1 MVAAAL
7 EFPLGRP
14 YVPAATLRRLR
25 TFPPGATALV
35 SVGAQV
41 RADQPIAELAGA
53 GGAPLPVL
61 AGMAG
66 AVVGVAVGHGVAIEG
81 TAAVLQGVVGI
92 GGQVAGPLA
101 MLARGE
107 SLAVVPIPRGAI
119 ILFPQQVPLML
130 LQRAA
135 AAGAVGVVAPCAS
148 VRELEAFARADLSV
162 LLDGLPTTAPPSP
175 LSVLLTEGLGS
186 AAMARSTYQLLAER
200 LGDTVLLSGATEPRR
215 NIRPE
220 VLLSLP
226 AGVAAAPIPLD
237 CRLTEGARVAVA
249 TGPGRGA
256 RGEVL
261 HVFARQQF
269 TGPGVLAP
277 AANIRLE
284 DGSQVTLPLHALDRV
299 E

>member
-25 TFPPGATALV
+25 TFPPGATPLG

-41 RADQPIAELAGA
+41 RSDQPIAELAGA

-66 AVVGVAVGHGVAIEG
+66 VVVGVAVGHGVAIEG

-107 SLAVVPIPRGAI
+107 SLAVVAIPRGAT

-130 LQRAA
+130 LQPAA
-135 AAGAVGVVAPCAS
+135 AAGAGGVIGPFAFLREVEACA
-148 VRELEAFARADLSV
+148 R
-162 LLDGLPTTAPPSP
+162 
-175 LSVLLTEGLGS
+175 
-186 AAMARSTYQLLAER
+186 
-200 LGDTVLLSGATEPRR
+200 
-215 NIRPE
+215 
-220 VLLSLP
+220 
-226 AGVAAAPIPLD
+226 
-237 CRLTEGARVAVA
+237 
-249 TGPGRGA
+249 
-256 RGEVL
+256 
-261 HVFARQQF
+261 
-269 TGPGVLAP
+269 
-277 AANIRLE
+277 
-284 DGSQVTLPLHALDRV
+284 
-299 E
+299 

>member
-35 SVGAQV
+35 SVGAPV

-119 ILFPQQVPLML
+119 ILFPQQAPLMR
-130 LQRAA
+130 LQRAP
-135 AAGAVGVVAPCAS
+135 AAGAAGVISPCAS
-148 VRELEAFARADLSV
+148 VRGPEAS
-162 LLDGLPTTAPPSP
+162 APPDP
-175 LSVLLTEGLGS
+175 
-186 AAMARSTYQLLAER
+186 
-200 LGDTVLLSGATEPRR
+200 
-215 NIRPE
+215 
-220 VLLSLP
+220 SLP
-226 AGVAAAPIPLD
+226 A
-237 CRLTEGARVAVA
+237 
-249 TGPGRGA
+249 
-256 RGEVL
+256 
-261 HVFARQQF
+261 
-269 TGPGVLAP
+269 
-277 AANIRLE
+277 
-284 DGSQVTLPLHALDRV
+284 DR
-299 E
+299 